1 MATDWHLLENNAADD
16 LNGAVAGGDGT
27 IELTSAAEFPVT
39 GDFLVTVWDANTFFH
54 PGDDDGSGSGDGME
68 VMLVTGVAGAVL
80 TVTRAQAG
88 TAAVAHGDGDAVEL
102 KLMVE
107 HLEQITGAVTTL
119 EGHINQGVKTTDTP
133 TFAGLLATDEI
144 KFTQPDGNESIDSAN
159 DGYLDFSATTGHRFN
174 NDVSL
179 IEDTADT
186 ASPKLYFE
194 GGNTRT
200 GTLQQLEDAAS
211 FSAFVMDTNGSIE
224 LRVDGTAR
232 LTVDTSGNV
241 IASGELEVNGA
252 LNHDGSTAGFYAT
265 TPIAQALLA
274 TGAAA
279 TVDDVIT
286 ALQNLGLVKQS

>member
-107 HLEQITGAVTTL
+107 HLEQITGAITTL
-119 EGHINQGVKTTDTP
+119 EGYLDQGVKTTSEP
-133 TFAGLLATDEI
+133 TFSKLSL
-144 KFTQPDGNESIDSAN
+144 
-159 DGYLDFSATTGHRFN
+159 TG
-174 NDVSL
+174 
-179 IEDTADT
+179 
-186 ASPKLYFE
+186 
-194 GGNTRT
+194 
-200 GTLQQLEDAAS
+200 GT
-211 FSAFVMDTNGSIE
+211 MMY
-224 LRVDGTAR
+224 DGTAFDVLANTSDADDDAVLR
-232 LTVDTSGNV
+232 IGGGGAYSNTRGAFVTLSGNEYGTNYRGLVV
-241 IASGELEVNGA
+241 IRAGNIGTGTYSGHIQLQTGDSVVALEIDNAQKCFIYGD
-252 LNHDGSTAGFYAT
+252 LDHDGSNLGFYGTA
-265 TPIAQALLA
+265 PIAQALLA

-279 TVDDVIT
+279 TVDNVIT